1 MNKENGREEKEKNE
15 TPQNEFGESI
25 SVREVDLAIIGGG
38 SAGMAAACGAYE
50 EGIRDI
56 LIIEKEKELG
66 GILLQCIHNGF
77 GLHYFKEELSG
88 PEYAERWLRKVEE
101 YQIPIMTDTMVLDM
115 NKDKV
120 ITYANQ
126 KEGYCQIKARAIVL
140 AMGCRERTRG
150 AIHISG
156 FRPAGVWSAG
166 TAQRYLN
173 MEGYLVG
180 KRVFI
185 LGSGDIGLIM
195 ARRMT
200 LEGAKV
206 LGVAEIMPYSNG
218 LPRNIQQCLR
228 DFEIPLYLSHT
239 VTNVFGKDRVTG
251 IEISQV
257 DENFKPVAGSQ
268 KRFDCDTL
276 LLSVGLIPENYL
288 SERAEISLS
297 PKTKGAVVDENC
309 QTETEG
315 IFSCGNVLHVHDV
328 VDFVSEE
335 GLRAGRFAAKY
346 LKVEICNAARETA
359 KVVAGEGIGYVLP
372 QILQKK
378 GDSEITLSFRVRQVY
393 HDVELLLKVDG
404 QVIKTVKKKH
414 LIPAEMER
422 IRIKREELGKMQTEI
437 RLEIRE

>member
-1 MNKENGREEKEKNE
+1 MSRETLKNSHSE
-15 TPQNEFGESI
+15 RKAITEI
-25 SVREVDLAIIGGG
+25 DLVIIGGG

-56 LIIEKEKELG
+56 LIIERDKELG

-77 GLHYFKEELSG
+77 GLHYYKEELSG
-88 PEYAERWLRKVEE
+88 PEYAERWLNKVEE
-101 YQIPIMTDTMVLDM
+101 YRIPFVLDSMVLDIDE
-115 NKDKV
+115 DKV

-126 KEGYCQIKARAIVL
+126 EEGYCRVKAKAIIL

-150 AIHISG
+150 AIHIPG
-156 FRPAGVWSAG
+156 FRPAGVWTAG

-180 KRVFI
+180 KKVFL

-200 LEGAKV
+200 LEGAEV

-257 DENFKPVAGSQ
+257 DEHLRPIVGSE

-276 LLSVGLIPENYL
+276 LLSVGLIPENHL
-288 SERAEISLS
+288 SERAGVSLY
-297 PKTKGAVVDENC
+297 PKTKGAIVDDNC

-335 GLRAGRFAAKY
+335 GLHAGRSAAAY
-346 LKVEICNAARETA
+346 LQGKGINGEKAE
-359 KVVAGEGIGYVLP
+359 VVAGNGIGYILP
-372 QILQKK
+372 QRLQKTGNK
-378 GDSEITLSFRVRQVY
+378 DVTFSFRVSRVMEN
-393 HDVELLLKVDG
+393 VELLVKRDGKV
-404 QVIKTVKKKH
+404 VKSIKKKH
-414 LIPAEMER
+414 MIPAEMER
-422 IRIKREELGKMQTEI
+422 LTLKQEELSGEYREI
-437 RLEIRE
+437 CLEIKE

>member
-1 MNKENGREEKEKNE
+1 MNTVEL
-15 TPQNEFGESI
+15 
-25 SVREVDLAIIGGG
+25 VIIGGG

-50 EGIRDI
+50 AGVRDI
-56 LIIEKEKELG
+56 LILERDKELG

-77 GLHYFKEELSG
+77 GLHYYKEELSG
-88 PEYAERWLRKVEE
+88 PEYAERWEKKIEE
-101 YQIPIMTDTMVLDM
+101 YGIAYRLDTMVLDITA
-115 NKDKV
+115 DKV
-120 ITYANQ
+120 ITYTNTV
-126 KEGYCQIKARAIVL
+126 EGYTKVRAKAIVL

-150 AIHISG
+150 AIHIPG
-156 FRPAGVWSAG
+156 FRPAGVWTAG

-180 KRVFI
+180 RRIFI

-200 LEGAKV
+200 LEGAEV

-239 VTNVFGKDRVTG
+239 VTNVFGKDRVSG

-257 DENFKPVAGSQ
+257 NQKFEPIAGTE

-276 LLSVGLIPENYL
+276 LLSVGLIPETQLGQNAGVL
-288 SERAEISLS
+288 LS
-297 PKTKGAVVDENC
+297 PKTKGALVNDINE
-309 QTETEG
+309 TETEG

-335 GLRAGRFAAKY
+335 GLHTGK
-346 LKVEICNAARETA
+346 NAAAYLQNKLMRAEEA
-359 KVVAGEGIGYVLP
+359 NVSAGAGIGYVLP
-372 QILQKK
+372 QRVRK
-378 GDSEITLSFRVRQVY
+378 TLAEAVTFSFRVT
-393 HDVELLLKVDG
+393 DVKKNAELLVKVDG
-404 QVIKTVKKKH
+404 KVVKSVKKRQM
-414 LIPAEMER
+414 IPAEMER
-422 IRIKREELGKMQTEI
+422 ITLKAEELNDLQSELV
-437 RLEIRE
+437 LEIRED

>member
-1 MNKENGREEKEKNE
+1 MK
-15 TPQNEFGESI
+15 T
-25 SVREVDLAIIGGG
+25 VDLAIIGGG

-50 EGIRDI
+50 EGVRDI
-56 LIIEKEKELG
+56 LILERDKELG

-88 PEYAERWLRKVEE
+88 PEYAERWADKIEQYR
-101 YQIPIMTDTMVLDM
+101 IPYLLDTMVLDISP
-115 NKDKV
+115 DKV
-120 ITYANQ
+120 ITYTNAQ
-126 KEGYCQIKARAIVL
+126 EGYQQIRARAIVL

-150 AIHISG
+150 AIHIPG
-156 FRPAGVWSAG
+156 YRPSGVWTAG

-180 KRVFI
+180 RRIFI

-228 DFEIPLYLSHT
+228 DFDIPLFLSHT
-239 VTNVFGKDRVTG
+239 VTEIYGKDRVSG
-251 IEISQV
+251 IQISEV
-257 DENFKPVAGSQ
+257 DEGLRPIAGTEKS
-268 KRFDCDTL
+268 FNCDTL
-276 LLSVGLIPENYL
+276 LLSVGLIPENQL
-288 SERAEISLS
+288 SQNAGLSLS
-297 PKTKGAVVDENC
+297 PKTKGALVNEAN
-309 QTETEG
+309 ETEHRG

-335 GLRAGRFAAKY
+335 GLHSGKSAAAYLQGRLESGEEAQATAG
-346 LKVEICNAARETA
+346 
-359 KVVAGEGIGYVLP
+359 AGIAYILP
-372 QILQKK
+372 QRIRKRPET
-378 GDSEITLSFRVRQVY
+378 DVTFSFRVSAVQ
-393 HDVELLLKVDG
+393 DEAELLVKMDDV
-404 QVIKTVKKKH
+404 VVKSIKKKH

-422 IRIKREELGKMQTEI
+422 LTLSAEELGALQGEL
-437 RLEIRE
+437 RLELAPKEARICEK

>member
-1 MNKENGREEKEKNE
+1 MK
-15 TPQNEFGESI
+15 T
-25 SVREVDLAIIGGG
+25 VDLVIIGGG

-50 EGIRDI
+50 AGVRDI
-56 LIIEKEKELG
+56 LILERDKELG

-88 PEYAERWLRKVEE
+88 PEYAERWAEKINQKNIAYRL
-101 YQIPIMTDTMVLDM
+101 DTMVLDISP
-115 NKDKV
+115 DKV
-120 ITYANQ
+120 ITYTNT
-126 KEGYCQIKARAIVL
+126 KEGYTQIKARAIVL

-150 AIHISG
+150 AIHIPG

-180 KRVFI
+180 KRIFL

-200 LEGAKV
+200 LEGAEV

-228 DFEIPLYLSHT
+228 DFDIPLYLSYT
-239 VTNVFGKDRVTG
+239 VTDVFGKDRVTG
-251 IEISQV
+251 IEIRQV
-257 DENFKPVAGSQ
+257 DENLQPIAGTE

-276 LLSVGLIPENYL
+276 LLSVGLIPENQLGKNAGVAL
-288 SERAEISLS
+288 SA
-297 PKTKGAVVDENC
+297 KTRGALVNDIN
-309 QTETEG
+309 ETLVEG

-335 GLRAGRFAAKY
+335 GLHTGK
-346 LKVEICNAARETA
+346 NAAAYLQHQIVRTKEA
-359 KVVAGEGIGYVLP
+359 KVIAGNGIGYVLP
-372 QILQKK
+372 QRIRKRQ
-378 GDSEITLSFRVRQVY
+378 GNDITFSFRVTGIKENAQ
-393 HDVELLLKVDG
+393 LLVKADGKIIKKVP
-404 QVIKTVKKKH
+404 KRH
-414 LIPAEMER
+414 MIPAEMER
-422 IRIKREELGKMQTEI
+422 ITVKAGDLNNLQDELLLEVEEG
-437 RLEIRE
+437 

>member
-1 MNKENGREEKEKNE
+1 MNGRKE
-15 TPQNEFGESI
+15 I
-25 SVREVDLAIIGGG
+25 DLVIIGGG

-50 EGIRDI
+50 EGVRDI
-56 LIIEKEKELG
+56 LIIERDAELG

-88 PEYAERWLRKVEE
+88 PEYAERWLAKVEE
-101 YQIPIMTDTMVLDM
+101 YGIPYILNSMVLDIDE
-115 NKDKV
+115 NKV
-120 ITYANQ
+120 ITYANER
-126 KEGYCQIKARAIVL
+126 EGYCQIKAGAIVL

-150 AIHISG
+150 AIHIPG
-156 FRPAGVWSAG
+156 YRPAGVWTAG

-173 MEGYLVG
+173 MEGYMVG

-195 ARRMT
+195 ARRMA
-200 LEGAKV
+200 LEGAQV

-257 DENFKPVAGSQ
+257 DENRQPITGSE
-268 KRFDCDTL
+268 KYFDCDTL

-288 SERAEISLS
+288 GERVGVTLH
-297 PKTKGAVVDENC
+297 PRTKGSVVDNLC
-309 QTETEG
+309 HTEKEG

-335 GLRAGRFAAKY
+335 GLHAGRSAARY
-346 LKVEICNAARETA
+346 LKGEPDGAAEPKA
-359 KVVAGEGIGYVLP
+359 EVIAGNGISYVLP
-372 QILQKK
+372 QKLQKN
-378 GDSEITLSFRVRQVY
+378 GDSVTFSFRVDKVMEN
-393 HDVELLLKVDG
+393 VELLVIVDG
-404 QVIKTVKKKH
+404 EVIKSVKKKH

-422 IRIKREELGKMQTEI
+422 IRLEAEELASIKDRIE
-437 RLEIRE
+437 LEIRE

>member
-1 MNKENGREEKEKNE
+1 MNTVEL
-15 TPQNEFGESI
+15 
-25 SVREVDLAIIGGG
+25 VIIGGG

-50 EGIRDI
+50 AGVRDI
-56 LIIEKEKELG
+56 LILERDKELG

-77 GLHYFKEELSG
+77 GLHYYKEELSG
-88 PEYAERWLRKVEE
+88 PEYAERWEKKIKE
-101 YQIPIMTDTMVLDM
+101 YGIAYRLDTMVLDITA
-115 NKDKV
+115 DKV
-120 ITYANQ
+120 ITYTNTV
-126 KEGYCQIKARAIVL
+126 EGYTKVRAKAIVL

-150 AIHISG
+150 AIHIPG
-156 FRPAGVWSAG
+156 FRPAGVWTAG

-180 KRVFI
+180 RRIFI

-200 LEGAKV
+200 LEGAEV

-239 VTNVFGKDRVTG
+239 VTNVFGKDRVSG

-257 DENFKPVAGSQ
+257 NQKFEPIAGTE

-276 LLSVGLIPENYL
+276 LLSVGLIPETQLGQNAGVL
-288 SERAEISLS
+288 LS
-297 PKTKGAVVDENC
+297 PKTKGALVNDINE
-309 QTETEG
+309 TETEG

-335 GLRAGRFAAKY
+335 GLHTGKNVAAYLQNKLMRAEEAN
-346 LKVEICNAARETA
+346 VS
-359 KVVAGEGIGYVLP
+359 AGAGIGYVLP
-372 QILQKK
+372 QRVRK
-378 GDSEITLSFRVRQVY
+378 TLAEAVTFSFRVT
-393 HDVELLLKVDG
+393 DVKKNAELLVKVDG
-404 QVIKTVKKKH
+404 KVVKSVKKRQM
-414 LIPAEMER
+414 IPAEMER
-422 IRIKREELGKMQTEI
+422 ITLKAEELNDLRSELV
-437 RLEIRE
+437 LEIRED